1 MQSLE
6 PYWGRQALDF
16 VDAIEASKTSASVIA
31 QFERMIGNLGFHA
44 YIMAGIPTSGQSPPQ
59 LTIAKGWPAQWVEL
73 YNRENPSAVDPV
85 SRHWFNTFNPFQREG
100 APYDRGDDRPAH

>member
-44 YIMAGIPTSGQSPPQ
+44 YIMAGISTPGQSLRQ
-59 LTIAKGWPAQWVEL
+59 FTIANGWPTEWIEFYKRQKL
-73 YNRENPSAVDPV
+73 SAVEPGPTQ
-85 SRHWFNTFNPFQREG
+85 RFTNLNPFHWQ
-100 APYDRGDDRPAH
+100 AAHAAR

>member
-44 YIMAGIPTSGQSPPQ
+44 YIMAGISTSGQSLRQ
-59 LTIAKGWPAQWVEL
+59 MTMADGWPPERVEM
-73 YNRENPSAVDPV
+73 
-85 SRHWFNTFNPFQREG
+85 FNPQN
-100 APYDRGDDRPAH
+100 PRPVLPGPHNCFHTFLPFAW

>member
-44 YIMAGIPTSGQSPPQ
+44 YIMAGIPTPGPPPPQ
-59 LTIAKGWPAQWVEL
+59 FAIADRWPSQMFGL
-73 YNRENPSAVDPV
+73 YNPPKPHAGHPV
-85 SRHWFNTFNPFQREG
+85 PPPCFTTFNPLHCEG
-100 APYDRGDDRPAH
+100 APLQPY

>member
-6 PYWGRQALDF
+6 LYWGRQALDF

-44 YIMAGIPTSGQSPPQ
+44 YIMAGIPTSGQSLRQ
-59 LTIAKGWPAQWVEL
+59 FTIANGWPTERFEIFH
-73 YNRENPSAVDPV
+73 RENQSSVDPGT
-85 SRHWFNTFNPFQREG
+85 RNLLHTFDPVQR
-100 APYDRGDDRPAH
+100 

>member
-44 YIMAGIPTSGQSPPQ
+44 YIMAGIPTPGQSLRQ
-59 LTIAKGWPAQWVEL
+59 LTIADRWPPERFAFYHPQKL
-73 YNRENPSAVDPV
+73 AAVDSVP
-85 SRHWFNTFNPFQREG
+85 RHCFQALDPLAWAG
-100 APYDRGDDRPAH
+100 RPSHHHEY